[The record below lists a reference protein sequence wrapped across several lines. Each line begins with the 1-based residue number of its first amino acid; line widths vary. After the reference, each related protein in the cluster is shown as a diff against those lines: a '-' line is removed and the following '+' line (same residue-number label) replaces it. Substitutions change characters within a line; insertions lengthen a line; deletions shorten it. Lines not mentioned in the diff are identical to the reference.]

1 MTLYF
6 NDVFKALCQQEGLEF
21 QNTAFSAADP
31 ESADIILSHDSCLD
45 LGNIRQTWRSTH
57 MVRDP
62 RDLLI
67 SAYFY
72 HLRTKEEWCVEPSAG
87 NHDLP
92 PDMSYQQHLRSL
104 GREQGILYEL
114 GHVSGR
120 ITELMGR
127 WDYSSPGVLELR
139 YEDVLGNEAFWF
151 KRIFKWYGFS
161 GDMVSKGVEIALRYS
176 QEKLRP
182 GDPGHGHGNR
192 KSRPGYWR
200 EHFTDPIRKA
210 FRNSYG
216 DVLVKLG
223 YESGPD
229 W

>member
-1 MTLYF
+1 MVHVRTTPASNGVTDRGTYRIDGNQVHLTF
-6 NDVFKALCQQEGLEF
+6 GDGSTGTATIKVRQND
-21 QNTAFSAADP
+21 
-31 ESADIILSHDSCLD
+31 
-45 LGNIRQTWRSTH
+45 
-57 MVRDP
+57 
-62 RDLLI
+62 
-67 SAYFY
+67 
-72 HLRTKEEWCVEPSAG
+72 
-87 NHDLP
+87 
-92 PDMSYQQHLRSL
+92 
-104 GREQGILYEL
+104 
-114 GHVSGR
+114 GR

-182 GDPGHGHGNR
+182 GDPGNGHGNR

-210 FRNSYG
+210 FRKSYG